1 MPRVLDAHVLMEQM
15 WSHFCDV
22 ENDVQKTLKCD
33 HRDLLPDLHG
43 SSTLYGAVH
52 TLQFNNS
59 VVVTPI
65 LQFHTRHQLEGKMSE
80 LQKALLYELEIRKP
94 KAIGNLWVACSVNPG
109 QMCYELVM
117 AVPFSQEE

>member
-1 MPRVLDAHVLMEQM
+1 MEQM
-15 WSHFCDV
+15 WAHLCGV
-22 ENDVQKTLKCD
+22 ENDIQKTLKCD
-33 HRDLLPDLHG
+33 HRDLLPNLH
-43 SSTLYGAVH
+43 SSASLYGASH
-52 TLQFNNS
+52 ALHFSRSGDN

-65 LQFHTRHQLEGKMSE
+65 LQFHTRQQLEGKLGE